1 MTKVILTVGI
11 SGSGKSTWVDQK
23 IKKHIANGDLAI
35 KIERDEIREFLKPGY
50 WRQNPDSK
58 FEKKVTE
65 FQRDRLKLALKNEIP
80 FIYIS
85 DTNLNLDFRSQLW
98 DYIND
103 LSNYQAEIELV
114 PFFESLDLNLC
125 LTRNKNRKRVVPDKV
140 LIQQWKKFQNL
151 YNINEYILEA
161 QNKPI
166 IWISDLHAQIGKLVR
181 LLFKF
186 PPEYYT
192 YVFAGDLNDST
203 LPNLEDNFSYQV
215 SFLETY
221 KVVRDIVENYGG
233 ILLHS
238 NHQRNLINLITGRR
252 KKLSHGLSYTA
263 AELTWLGLD
272 LQIFEEEDETLL
284 VDSAK
289 TKASDEL
296 LEMARWFESRPV
308 QCQILHN
315 DVVFRCAHA
324 YPDKLDD
331 FKPFP
336 NNEETYIYGCV
347 DANRNRIEWWK
358 KDDAKNHPF
367 GFVAGHYHTTNLDF
381 KNNVFVFDPDC
392 GKTNEGKL
400 GYLLF
405 VDGEKVNAFTI

>member
-1 MTKVILTVGI
+1 MPKVILTVGI
-11 SGSGKSTWVDQK
+11 SGSGKSTWVDQQ
-23 IKKHIANGDLAI
+23 IKEHTENSQVSV

-50 WRQNPDSK
+50 WRQNPDAK

-65 FQRDRLKLALKNEIP
+65 YQRDQLKVALQNEVP

-85 DTNLNLDFRSQLW
+85 DTNLNLEFRSELW
-98 DYIND
+98 EYINE
-103 LSNYQAEIELV
+103 LSNYQAEIEIV

-125 LTRNKNRKRVVPDKV
+125 LSRNKKRERVVPEKV

-151 YNINEYILEA
+151 YNTNEYILDA

-166 IWISDLHAQIGKLVR
+166 IWVSDLHAQVGKLIR
-181 LLFKF
+181 LLFRF
-186 PPEYYT
+186 PAEYYT

-203 LPNLEDNFSYQV
+203 LPNLEDNFNAQA

-252 KKLSHGLSYTA
+252 KKLSYGLSYTA

-272 LQIFEEEDETLL
+272 LETYEENENLL
-284 VDSAK
+284 VNNEK

-296 LEMARWFESRPV
+296 LEMATWFESRPV
-308 QCQILHN
+308 QCEIVHN
-315 DVVFRCAHA
+315 NVVFRCAHA
-324 YPDKLDD
+324 YPDNLDD

-347 DANRNRIEWWK
+347 DANRNRINWWEK
-358 KDDAKNHPF
+358 ADVKNHPF

-381 KNNVFVFDPDC
+381 ENNVFVFDPDC
-392 GKTNEGKL
+392 GKTTEGEL
-400 GYLLF
+400 GYILF